1 MKAAF
6 TREKNKAKVY
16 KNTKVEMSM
25 KENERMIRSRGL
37 ASTNRRMEWST
48 RAIGRMTKPK
58 VLDKSSI
65 LMGIYLKAFLT
76 KGNL

>member
-37 ASTNRRMEWST
+37 GSTLRRVE
-48 RAIGRMTKPK
+48 
-58 VLDKSSI
+58 
-65 LMGIYLKAFLT
+65 
-76 KGNL
+76 